1 MKKHEKIT
9 LIGNIL
15 FWTLFILG
23 IIVVLWVFFG
33 NSPTI
38 EQALLILILGMTVKN
53 SIEIKGLRSN
63 LGNLEGKFN
72 SLAKDFKEHIKH
84 K

>member
-15 FWTLFILG
+15 FWVLFILG
-23 IIVVLWVFFG
+23 IIVVLWVFLG
-33 NSPTI
+33 KSPTI
-38 EQALLILILGMTVKN
+38 EQALLILILGMTIKN
-53 SIEIKGLRSN
+53 SIEVKGLKSDFKN
-63 LGNLEGKFN
+63 LKNKFN
-72 SLAKDFKEHIKH
+72 SLASDFKEHVKH